1 MFTIIFRISQVQN
14 VHKSLNVFWNY
25 IYIIFINIANS
36 RICVFDGI
44 IKSIITFYHLLKY
57 GINGFCVLE
66 ELSLPQN
73 KTPYMREHLNRN
85 PWSWEACEKI
95 IICILSYWLILVS
108 RTIVDL
114 HKHCK
119 KALTISFFYALWNM
133 ARKICQKWNVYMEW
147 SLWWKGEKYSPNY
160 SSFLTMSIMKSML
173 TGP

>member
-57 GINGFCVLE
+57 GINGFCILE

-95 IICILSYWLILVS
+95 IYLHIELLTHLSFTNYCRPPQALYESINNFIYLCS
-108 RTIVDL
+108 LEYGSKDL
-114 HKHCK
+114 
-119 KALTISFFYALWNM
+119 S
-133 ARKICQKWNVYMEW
+133 KWNVYMEW
-147 SLWWKGEKYSPNY
+147 SLWWKGEKYSPIY